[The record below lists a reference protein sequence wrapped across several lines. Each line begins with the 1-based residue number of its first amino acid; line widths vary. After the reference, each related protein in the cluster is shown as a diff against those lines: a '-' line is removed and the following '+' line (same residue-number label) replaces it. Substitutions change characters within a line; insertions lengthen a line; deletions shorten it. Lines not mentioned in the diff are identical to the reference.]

1 MRAGSFGVPDTK
13 LSTYKRNPR
22 KTRVLESPE
31 APNGLFDRLTG
42 WIVDLPW
49 VTTSLLTLI
58 TAVALIGYYDAS
70 LVTDWFAVKQT
81 ERTGDFTDA
90 AKPRPNAANRDTLNL
105 VGDAILAIESDS
117 FFTGQG
123 TTALR
128 KIVESLEAKDYV
140 KNVLWLDEI
149 PMPNAFS
156 IPAPI
161 LPHATASAESFQNAK
176 QKALDHPIIG
186 GVFLSDDAK
195 TLIMM
200 VEFDFLF
207 VQTDANCLQDLRT
220 TAQQA
225 VAEFSENDFEFGVTG
240 DIPFYITAR
249 KSQGENRFF
258 YQAIGYSMIAIMAV
272 ILFRGFAAVFVV
284 AIAPA
289 MGVFWTLGIIRFF
302 DVQGNPFNDVV
313 LPVLISLVGLTDGVH
328 LMVQIRKLRS
338 AGLEPLAAAKLGI
351 RKVGL
356 ACALTSLTTA
366 IGFAS
371 LGLAGHRFVQEFGFC
386 CVIGVLL
393 TFVSVVTTIPLACST
408 WLGKHVQTG
417 QDKSLIDKNLA
428 KIGGVVNLV
437 LPRKKLVSYVA
448 IFSTILFIGISL
460 TLRPDERLSN
470 MLPQGTEAAVT
481 MAKLD
486 TALGG
491 IEQAG
496 VVIRWSDL
504 PEDSQEFVAVIGRV
518 DEILASEP
526 LIGHPLSVCDLI
538 DSLPGEGPAE
548 ERLSMLEIVPPSIT
562 RNFYI
567 PQDRWAHVS
576 FRVQDLGIAAY
587 DDTFKRV
594 AAEIRE
600 LEAAHPAFSVTLVG
614 EPIWRWKNLFQIV
627 VDLATSLGIA
637 SLIIF
642 AVLAIVYRSLRIGL
656 ISIIPNMF
664 PLSVAGVYLVA
675 TGQSLEVVTVC
686 AFTVCL
692 GIAVDDTIHFLTM
705 YQEERLETDDD
716 LTAIRNAFTGVGT
729 ALIMTTIILV
739 AGFSTVL
746 LSQSRDHFV
755 FASMAIITLSA
766 ALFADLIF
774 LPALLAH
781 YMPKSVGD
789 EN

>member
-1 MRAGSFGVPDTK
+1 M
-13 LSTYKRNPR
+13 
-22 KTRVLESPE
+22 PE
-31 APNGLFDRLTG
+31 NHAASNGLFDRLTS

-49 VTTSLLTLI
+49 VTTLLLTVI
-58 TAVALIGYYDAS
+58 TAVAIVGYYDPS
-70 LVTDWFAVKQT
+70 LVVNLIFPDRSEQVEDLNEQ
-81 ERTGDFTDA
+81 
-90 AKPRPNAANRDTLNL
+90 PNFSEADGEALNL
-105 VGDAILAIESDS
+105 AGDAILSIESDS

-123 TTALR
+123 TQALR
-128 KIVESLEAKDYV
+128 KIVESLEAKDYISDV
-140 KNVLWLDEI
+140 VWLDEI

-161 LPHATASAESFQNAK
+161 LPHPTASPESFQRAK
-176 QKALDHPIIG
+176 EKALDHPIIG
-186 GVFLSDDAK
+186 GLFLSDDAK
-195 TLIMM
+195 TLLMM

-207 VQTDANCLQDLRT
+207 VQTDENCLEDLRK
-220 TAQQA
+220 TAEQA
-225 VAEFSENDFEFGVTG
+225 VVEFPDVDFQFGVTG
-240 DIPFYITAR
+240 AIPFYITAR
-249 KSQGENRFF
+249 KSQGENQFY

-272 ILFRGFAAVFVV
+272 VLFRGFAAVFVV

-302 DVQGNPFNDVV
+302 DFQGNPFNDVV
-313 LPVLISLVGLTDGVH
+313 LPVLVSLVGLTDGVH

-338 AGLEPLAAAKLGI
+338 AGLDPLPAAKLGI

-371 LGLAGHRFVQEFGFC
+371 LGLASHRFVQEFGFC
-386 CVIGVLL
+386 CVIGVSL
-393 TFVSVVTTIPLACST
+393 TFISVVTTIPLACST
-408 WLGKHVQTG
+408 WIGKYVQTG

-437 LPRKKLVSYVA
+437 LPHKKLVSYLA
-448 IFSTILFIGISL
+448 IFSTILFIAISL

-470 MLPQGTEAAVT
+470 MLPQGTEAAIT

-486 TALGG
+486 ASLGG
-491 IEQAG
+491 IERAG
-496 VVIRWSDL
+496 LDLHWSNL
-504 PEDSQEFVAVIGRV
+504 PDDSQEFISVIARI
-518 DEILASEP
+518 DETLKDEP

-538 DSLPGEGPAE
+538 ESLPGSGRPED
-548 ERLSMLEIVPPSIT
+548 RLSMLEIVPPSIT

-567 PQDRWAHVS
+567 PERQWAHVS

-587 DDTFKRV
+587 DDTFHRV
-594 AAEIRE
+594 SAAMKQI
-600 LEAAHPAFSVTLVG
+600 EAEHPAFNITLEG
-614 EPIWRWKNLFQIV
+614 EPFWRWENLFQIV
-627 VDLATSLGIA
+627 VDLATSLGVA

-642 AVLAIVYRSLRIGL
+642 VVLAAVYRSLRIGL
-656 ISIIPNMF
+656 ISIIPNIF
-664 PLSVAGVYLVA
+664 PLSVAGVYLVI
-675 TGQSLEVVTVC
+675 TGQSLEIVTVC

-705 YQEERLETDDD
+705 YQEEKARTNDD

-739 AGFSTVL
+739 AGFLTVL
-746 LSQSRDHFV
+746 MSETRDHFI

-766 ALFADLIF
+766 ALFADLVF

-781 YMPKSVGD
+781 YMTESDDQGPFNSQP
-789 EN
+789 

>member
-1 MRAGSFGVPDTK
+1 MLEPPEV
-13 LSTYKRNPR
+13 ST
-22 KTRVLESPE
+22 S
-31 APNGLFDRLTG
+31 LFDRLTG

-49 VTTSLLTLI
+49 VTTLLLTLM
-58 TAVALIGYYDAS
+58 TAVAIVGYCDAS
-70 LVTDWFAVKQT
+70 LVTNLFAT
-81 ERTGDFTDA
+81 EQSEQVEELNDPTNTA
-90 AKPRPNAANRDTLNL
+90 AADGETLNL

-117 FFTGQG
+117 FFTGDG
-123 TTALR
+123 TAALR
-128 KIVESLEAKDYV
+128 KIVEALEAKDYIADV
-140 KNVLWLDEI
+140 VWLDEI

-161 LPHATASAESFQNAK
+161 LPHETASAESFQQAK
-176 QKALDHPIIG
+176 EKALEHPIIG
-186 GVFLSDDAK
+186 GLFLSDDAK
-195 TLIMM
+195 TLLMM

-207 VQTDANCLQDLRT
+207 VRTDENCCEDLRI
-220 TAQQA
+220 TAEQA
-225 VAEFSENDFEFGVTG
+225 AAEFPDVDFEFGVTG
-240 DIPFYITAR
+240 AMPFYITAR
-249 KSQGENRFF
+249 KSQNANQFY
-258 YQAIGYSMIAIMAV
+258 YQAIGYSMIAIMAI

-289 MGVFWTLGIIRFF
+289 MGVFWTMGIIRFF
-302 DVQGNPFNDVV
+302 DFQSNPFNDVV

-338 AGLEPLAAAKLGI
+338 AGLEPLSAAKLGI

-371 LGLAGHRFVQEFGFC
+371 LGLASHRFVQEFGFC

-408 WLGKHVQTG
+408 WIGKYVQTG
-417 QDKSLIDKNLA
+417 QNKSLIDKNLER
-428 KIGGVVNLV
+428 IGGVVNFV
-437 LPRKKLVSYVA
+437 LPHKKLVSYLA
-448 IFSTILFIGISL
+448 IFCTILFIAISL

-470 MLPQGTEAAVT
+470 MLPQGSEAAVT

-491 IEQAG
+491 IERAG
-496 VVIRWSDL
+496 LDIRWSGL
-504 PEDSQEFVAVIGRV
+504 PDDSQEFVTVIASI
-518 DEILASEP
+518 DEILKNEP
-526 LIGHPLSVCDLI
+526 LIGHPISVCDLI
-538 DSLPGEGPAE
+538 ESLPGTGKPED
-548 ERLSMLEIVPPSIT
+548 RLSMLEIVPPSIT

-567 PQDRWAHVS
+567 PERQWAHIS

-587 DDTFKRV
+587 DDTFTRV
-594 AAEIRE
+594 AAAMQEIE
-600 LEAAHPAFSVTLVG
+600 SEHPAFSITLEG
-614 EPIWRWKNLFQIV
+614 EPFWRWENLFQIV

-656 ISIIPNMF
+656 ISIIPNVF
-664 PLSVAGVYLVA
+664 PLAVAGVYLVL
-675 TGQSLEVVTVC
+675 TGQSLEIVTVC

-705 YQEERLETDDD
+705 YQEEKARTNDD

-739 AGFSTVL
+739 AGFTTVL
-746 LSQSRDHFV
+746 ISDSRDHFI
-755 FASMAIITLSA
+755 FGSMAIITLSA
-766 ALFADLIF
+766 ALFADLVF
-774 LPALLAH
+774 LPALLAQ
-781 YMPKSVGD
+781 YMTAPSDKLDADEVG
-789 EN
+789 ES

>member
-1 MRAGSFGVPDTK
+1 MP
-13 LSTYKRNPR
+13 
-22 KTRVLESPE
+22 ESPE
-31 APNGLFDRLTG
+31 VSNGLFDRLTG

-49 VTTSLLTLI
+49 VTTLLLTLI
-58 TAVALIGYYDAS
+58 TAVAIVGYYDAS
-70 LVTDWFAVKQT
+70 LVINLFASEQIEQV
-81 ERTGDFTDA
+81 ENDA
-90 AKPRPNAANRDTLNL
+90 ETTNPNASGGETLNL

-123 TTALR
+123 TQALR
-128 KIVESLEAKDYV
+128 KVVEALEAKDYISDV
-140 KNVLWLDEI
+140 VWLDEI

-161 LPHATASAESFQNAK
+161 LPHATASPESFETAK

-186 GVFLSDDAK
+186 GVFLSDDAE
-195 TLIMM
+195 TLLMM

-207 VQTDANCLQDLRT
+207 VQTDENCCEDLRT
-220 TAQQA
+220 TAEQA
-225 VAEFSENDFEFGVTG
+225 VAEFDVDFEFGVTG
-240 DIPFYITAR
+240 AIPFYITAR
-249 KSQGENRFF
+249 RSQGENQFF
-258 YQAIGYSMIAIMAV
+258 YQAIGYSMIGIMAV

-302 DVQGNPFNDVV
+302 EFQGNPFNDVV
-313 LPVLISLVGLTDGVH
+313 LPVLVSLVGLTDGVH

-338 AGLEPLAAAKLGI
+338 AGLEPIPAAKLGI

-371 LGLAGHRFVQEFGFC
+371 LGLASHRFVQEFGFC

-408 WLGKHVQTG
+408 WLGKYVQTG

-428 KIGGVVNLV
+428 KIGGVVSLV
-437 LPRKKLVSYVA
+437 LPRKKLISYVA

-496 VVIRWSDL
+496 LDIRWRNL
-504 PEDSQEFVAVIGRV
+504 PDDSQEFVTVIAEI
-518 DEILASEP
+518 DEILRNEP
-526 LIGHPLSVCDLI
+526 LIGHPLSVVDLI
-538 DSLPGEGPAE
+538 DSLPGAGRPED
-548 ERLSMLEIVPPSIT
+548 RLSMLEIVPPSVT

-567 PQDRWAHVS
+567 PERRWAHVS

-587 DDTFKRV
+587 DDTFQRV
-594 AAEIRE
+594 TAAMKEI
-600 LEAAHPAFSVTLVG
+600 EATHPGFSISFEG
-614 EPIWRWKNLFQIV
+614 EPFWRWKNLFQIV
-627 VDLATSLGIA
+627 VDLATSLGVA

-664 PLSVAGVYLVA
+664 PLSVAGVYLVV

-705 YQEERLETDDD
+705 YQEEKARTNDD
-716 LTAIRNAFTGVGT
+716 LTAIQNAFTGVGT

-739 AGFSTVL
+739 AGFMTVL
-746 LSQSRDHFV
+746 ISDSRDHFI

-766 ALFADLIF
+766 ALFADLVF

-781 YMPKSVGD
+781 FMTESSEKPDSD
-789 EN
+789 L

>member
-1 MRAGSFGVPDTK
+1 M
-13 LSTYKRNPR
+13 
-22 KTRVLESPE
+22 LESPE
-31 APNGLFDRLTG
+31 ASNGLFDRLTS

-49 VTTSLLTLI
+49 VTTLLLSAI
-58 TAVALIGYYDAS
+58 TAVAVVGYYDAT
-70 LVTDWFAVKQT
+70 LVINLFAPGHTQQDK
-81 ERTGDFTDA
+81 DLADSSDA
-90 AKPRPNAANRDTLNL
+90 NAADGETLNL

-123 TTALR
+123 TQALR
-128 KIVESLEAKDYV
+128 KIVETLEAKDYV
-140 KNVLWLDEI
+140 SDVVWMDEI

-161 LPHATASAESFQNAK
+161 LPHETASPESFENAK
-176 QKALDHPIIG
+176 QKALEHPIIG
-186 GVFLSDDAK
+186 GLFLSDDAK
-195 TLIMM
+195 TVLMM

-207 VQTDANCLQDLRT
+207 VQTDENCCEDLRT
-220 TAQQA
+220 TAEQA
-225 VAEFSENDFEFGVTG
+225 AAEFSDVDFKFGVTG
-240 DIPFYITAR
+240 AIPFYVTAR
-249 KSQGENRFF
+249 KTQGANQFF

-302 DVQGNPFNDVV
+302 DMQGNPFNDVV
-313 LPVLISLVGLTDGVH
+313 LPVLVSLVGLTDGVH

-338 AGLEPLAAAKLGI
+338 AGLEPIAAAKLGI

-371 LGLAGHRFVQEFGFC
+371 LQLASHRFVQEFGFC
-386 CVIGVLL
+386 CVIGVVL
-393 TFVSVVTTIPLACST
+393 TFISVVTTIPLACST

-437 LPRKKLVSYVA
+437 LPHRKLVSYLA
-448 IFSTILFIGISL
+448 IVSTILFIGISL

-470 MLPQGTEAAVT
+470 MLPQKTEAAVT

-496 VVIRWSDL
+496 LDIRWSNL
-504 PEDSQEFVAVIGRV
+504 PDDSQEFIAVIAGI
-518 DEILASEP
+518 DEVLQNEP
-526 LIGHPLSVCDLI
+526 LIGHPLSICDLI
-538 DSLPGEGPAE
+538 DSLPGTGETE
-548 ERLSMLEIVPPSIT
+548 DRLSMLAIVPPSIT

-567 PQDRWAHVS
+567 PEDRWAHVS

-587 DDTFKRV
+587 DDTFTRV
-594 AAEIRE
+594 SAAMQAI
-600 LEAAHPAFSVTLVG
+600 EAEHPAFEITLEG
-614 EPIWRWKNLFQIV
+614 EPFWRWENLFQIV
-627 VDLATSLGIA
+627 VDLATSLGVA

-664 PLSVAGVYLVA
+664 PLAVAGVYLVV

-705 YQEERLETDDD
+705 YQEERSRTDDD

-739 AGFSTVL
+739 AGFTTVL
-746 LSQSRDHFV
+746 MSETREHFI

-766 ALFADLIF
+766 ALFADMVF

-781 YMPKSVGD
+781 YMTESSEKLDSD
-789 EN
+789 L